1 MAAKRAFPKA
11 KSENV
16 FGQARKPAKMFRA
29 GLYARVSTND
39 QQTLPM
45 QIRAMREY
53 AARRGWTIA
62 VQVREVGSGAAKR
75 EAREKLL
82 EAARR
87 REIDVV
93 LVWRLDRWGRSVTDL
108 LATLQE
114 LEHLGVGFV
123 SLTEALD
130 LTTPAGRAMAGL
142 LAVFAA
148 FEREILGERTRAGL
162 AHARQNGKRLGRPAT
177 AAVHA
182 AEIRKLHRAGVSKS
196 EIARRLQ
203 IGRTSVRRILGAEA
217 MKKPKQ
223 DPVREDRIHNEAIVD
238 ASPDEQAM
246 SWYYYLESKIR
257 FPFQAKCLATKVVS
271 PLRKGETVEVVR
283 MAPDDACEHDM
294 LVLVRW
300 QGRKMAVPLSQLT
313 AVDPDESTAEAIG
326 DWHYWVAQ
334 GYCL

>member
-1 MAAKRAFPKA
+1 MALKQASENA
-11 KSENV
+11 KSHNV
-16 FGQARKPAKMFRA
+16 FGHARKPTKMFRA

-45 QIRAMREY
+45 QSRAMREY

-62 VQVREVGSGAAKR
+62 AQVREVGSGATKR

-142 LAVFAA
+142 LAIFAE
-148 FEREILGERTRAGL
+148 FEREILRERVRAGL
-162 AHARQNGKRLGRPAT
+162 DH
-177 AAVHA
+177 
-182 AEIRKLHRAGVSKS
+182 EI
-196 EIARRLQ
+196 
-203 IGRTSVRRILGAEA
+203 
-217 MKKPKQ
+217 
-223 DPVREDRIHNEAIVD
+223 
-238 ASPDEQAM
+238 
-246 SWYYYLESKIR
+246 
-257 FPFQAKCLATKVVS
+257 
-271 PLRKGETVEVVR
+271 
-283 MAPDDACEHDM
+283 
-294 LVLVRW
+294 
-300 QGRKMAVPLSQLT
+300 
-313 AVDPDESTAEAIG
+313 
-326 DWHYWVAQ
+326 
-334 GYCL
+334 

>member
-1 MAAKRAFPKA
+1 MPGRRASERA
-11 KSENV
+11 KSDHV
-16 FGQARKPAKMFRA
+16 FGQSRRRSKMLRA

-39 QQTLPM
+39 QQTLAM
-45 QIRAMREY
+45 QTRAMREY

-62 VQVREVGSGAAKR
+62 LQVREVGSGAVQRQYR
-75 EAREKLL
+75 ERLL

-142 LAVFAA
+142 LAIFAE
-148 FEREILGERTRAGL
+148 FERETLRERTRAGL

-182 AEIRKLHRAGVSKS
+182 AEVRRLHRAGVSKS
-196 EIARRLQ
+196 EIARRVR
-203 IGRTSVRRILGAEA
+203 IGRTSVRRILAG
-217 MKKPKQ
+217 KK
-223 DPVREDRIHNEAIVD
+223 
-238 ASPDEQAM
+238 
-246 SWYYYLESKIR
+246 
-257 FPFQAKCLATKVVS
+257 
-271 PLRKGETVEVVR
+271 G
-283 MAPDDACEHDM
+283 
-294 LVLVRW
+294 
-300 QGRKMAVPLSQLT
+300 
-313 AVDPDESTAEAIG
+313 
-326 DWHYWVAQ
+326 
-334 GYCL
+334 